1 MDDTTRS
8 RTSQPTA
15 ERPHF
20 GRERLVD
27 ILLRKHM
34 TDAEYEHLKGCA
46 DCIEI
51 VRLLLANPPRRHPS

>member
-8 RTSQPTA
+8 RTGQPST
-15 ERPHF
+15 ELPHF

-46 DCIEI
+46 DCIEV
-51 VRLLLANPPRRHPS
+51 VRLLLTNSPRRSPS